1 MSDKNRNIRKNRINK
16 KGKKE
21 DSRRT
26 PTEQIRVR
34 GIEDI
39 REINTSDYELL
50 RKLMTEHGRIMP
62 ARFSG
67 LTAKQQR
74 KVKRAIKRARTM
86 GLLP

>member
-1 MSDKNRNIRKNRINK
+1 MLDKSRNMKKNKGNK

-21 DSRRT
+21 DSRKT
-26 PTEQIRVR
+26 QTEQIRVR

-39 REINTSDYELL
+39 KEINTSDYELL

-74 KVKRAIKRARTM
+74 KVKRAIRRARTM